1 MDYTGTL
8 IKSLKDDNK
17 TFINV
22 KKSKLKEEH
31 ANEVLSLA
39 LEEFKR
45 STGIS
50 KELQKIKLS
59 AILKCIANAK
69 QDTTIRD
76 IVNKINKED
85 SELNIAYQHIINY
98 RSTNELLC
106 NTFYSNKKLF
116 ELMKEILLNGVF
128 VPLSFSQRMNF
139 LMAHGVFDNIDID
152 KCIEYIKEDKSID
165 RILKN
170 SNVKITCT
178 VCNKEKPISE
188 FRIAKMQCRECENR
202 LSVKRRKTHE
212 EYEKYIEH
220 KETEKISKNLDTR
233 VDNFKSNIN
242 IGDSN
247 QDSTITKEY
256 LMCEAVYNTIER
268 NLFDID
274 DINIENLS
282 QKEKNKVIE
291 LNNNVIAILNDI
303 NNKLGGNEQC
313 HNLKILETC
322 G

>member
-1 MDYTGTL
+1 MGYTGTL

-22 KKSKLKEEH
+22 KKSKLKEENT
-31 ANEVLSLA
+31 NEVLNLA
-39 LEEFKR
+39 LAEFKN

-69 QDTTIRD
+69 QDITIRD

-85 SELNIAYQHIINY
+85 SELNIAYQHIIKY

-128 VPLSFSQRMNF
+128 VPLSFYQRMNF
-139 LMAHGVFDNIDID
+139 LIKHGVFDNIDID
-152 KCIEYIKEDKSID
+152 KCIEYIRENKSID
-165 RILKN
+165 KILRS

-202 LSVKRRKTHE
+202 LTVKRRKTHE
-212 EYEKYIEH
+212 EYERYIEY
-220 KETEKISKNLDTR
+220 KENEKISKNLDAR
-233 VDNFKSNIN
+233 VDNFKSNT
-242 IGDSN
+242 GDSN

-268 NLFDID
+268 NIFDID

-282 QKEKNKVIE
+282 QEEKNKVMK